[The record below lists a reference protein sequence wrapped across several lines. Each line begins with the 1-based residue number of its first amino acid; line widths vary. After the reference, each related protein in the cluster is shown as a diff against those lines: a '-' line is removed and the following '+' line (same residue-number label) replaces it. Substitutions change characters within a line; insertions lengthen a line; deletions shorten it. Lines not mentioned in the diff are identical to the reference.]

1 MTEFTMLISPEQLHE
16 HLDATD
22 WRIVDCRFD
31 LVDLELGE
39 RQYRESHL
47 PGAIYAH
54 LDREMSDKVN
64 GLNRGR
70 QPLPSRET
78 TRTRFEA
85 LGIGDATQVV
95 AYDASGGT
103 YAARLWW
110 MLRWI
115 GHPAVAVLD
124 GGFDAWIAAGLPI
137 TKDPGVPRAAH
148 LSLRHPQTRLVSVS
162 DVEAVVAGGLE
173 QIIDARSPDRFAG
186 QNETID
192 PVAGHIPGAA
202 NRFYKDNLRADGRFK
217 DAATLR
223 REFEAL
229 SGNRDVI
236 HQCGSGVTACN
247 NLLAARIAGLDEGR
261 LYAGSWSDW
270 IADPAHPIA
279 T

>member
-1 MTEFTMLISPEQLHE
+1 MTVYTTLITAEQLSAQ
-16 HLDATD
+16 LDTAE

-31 LVDLELGE
+31 LADAALGE
-39 RQYRESHL
+39 RQYRENHL

-54 LDREMSDKVN
+54 LDREMSDKVD

-70 QPLPSRET
+70 HPLPSRET
-78 TRTRFEA
+78 TRLRFEA
-85 LGIGDATQVV
+85 LGIGDGTQVV

-124 GGFDAWIAAGLPI
+124 GGYDAWVAAGLPVSAE
-137 TKDPGVPRAAH
+137 PGMPRAAQ
-148 LSLRHPQTRLVSVS
+148 LSLLHSDARLASAS
-162 DVEAVVAGGLE
+162 DIEAIVASGAE
-173 QIIDARSPDRFAG
+173 QIVDARAPDRFAG
-186 QNETID
+186 RNETID
-192 PVAGHIPGAA
+192 PVAGHIPGAI
-202 NRFYKDNLRADGRFK
+202 NRFYKDNLDDAGRFK

-229 SGNRDVI
+229 SGGRDVV

-247 NLLAARIAGLDEGR
+247 NLLAARIAGLAEGR

-270 IADPAHPIA
+270 ITDPKRPIA